1 MKNIETLI
9 TLGMVNLESRLYS
22 SKNGYLGISF
32 NAYAGKNFVQVSW
45 LGISWGLRFYRKS
58 RQTAGMRGS
67 YATSERFA

>member
-32 NAYAGKNFVQVSW
+32 NAYAGKNFVQAW

>member
-32 NAYAGKNFVQVSW
+32 NAYALHRTRQH
-45 LGISWGLRFYRKS
+45 RTTKS
-58 RQTAGMRGS
+58 FHR
-67 YATSERFA
+67 

>member
-45 LGISWGLRFYRKS
+45 LGISWGLRF
-58 RQTAGMRGS
+58 
-67 YATSERFA
+67 

>member
-32 NAYAGKNFVQVSW
+32 NAYAGKDFVQTSW
-45 LGISWGLRFYRKS
+45 LGISWGIRF
-58 RQTAGMRGS
+58 
-67 YATSERFA
+67 